1 MPELRKTVA
10 PEASSP
16 RSVWRWTFAAGGLL
30 LALLVLVRIMNR
42 NGGQAPASSVTNS
55 PRPAPAG
62 APSTESRDRLLAR
75 LPQRRPASEPAPT
88 AEQIVAG
95 KVSQF
100 ARNRRALA
108 HAMAERFKVEVP
120 GDVERFFAAVEA
132 GRWEEIDAAFK
143 PVADRYNATPRPR
156 DIDVLWGPILEAL
169 GAAESAHEWPAQRL
183 LDYGEAVL
191 GSLRPGMAYVGGT
204 DPGRFIPTLLNET
217 SDGERHVIITQNG
230 LASSSY
236 LDYLN
241 FLYGDRLATL
251 THEDSNRAFQDYLSD
266 FQRRLEH
273 DKEFPNEPK
282 QVLPGENSKRDLP
295 RPVTSQDGLVEV
307 TGTIATMAVN
317 ERLLQMLLQKNPE
330 LSFGLE
336 ESFPLKSTYGDATL
350 LGPITELRAQDPQNA
365 LTAERAA
372 QSIEYWRAIADQF
385 RINPDESEELA
396 APKTYSKL
404 AVAQANLFADR
415 SFTAE
420 AEQAYRIAN
429 QIYPANVEAATG
441 LAGVLMRSGRA
452 AEAAQMLDQFSRDHP
467 NQRRA
472 VEDFRRRFASTAGQS
487 SSGQR

>member
-1 MPELRKTVA
+1 MAEHGNPNDRL
-10 PEASSP
+10 SP
-16 RSVWRWTFAAGGLL
+16 RSPWRWTFAAGCLIFSV
-30 LALLVLVRIMNR
+30 LVLLRMMDRNR
-42 NGGQAPASSVTNS
+42 GTVPDSSGTNA
-55 PRPAPAG
+55 PRPASA
-62 APSTESRDRLLAR
+62 ASASSESRDRLLAR
-75 LPQRRPASEPAPT
+75 LPQKRPAAEPGLT
-88 AEQIVAG
+88 AEQIVAS

-108 HAMAERFKVEVP
+108 RAMAERFKIEVP
-120 GDVERFFAAVEA
+120 ADVERFFAAVEG
-132 GRWEEIDAAFK
+132 GRYEEVEAAFK
-143 PVADRYNATPRPR
+143 PLSARYNATPRPR

-169 GAAESAHEWPAQRL
+169 GAAESAHDWPAQQL

-191 GSLRPGMAYVGGT
+191 GSLRPGMVYVGGT

-241 FLYGDRLATL
+241 FLYGERLAML
-251 THEDSNRAFQDYLSD
+251 SHEDSNRAFQDYLSD

-273 DKEFPNEPK
+273 DREFPDEPK
-282 QVLPGENSKRDLP
+282 QVLPGENSRRDLP
-295 RPVTSQDGLVEV
+295 RPVASQDGLAEV
-307 TGTIATMAVN
+307 TGTTATMAVN

-330 LSFGLE
+330 LSFALE
-336 ESFPLKSTYGDATL
+336 ESIPLKSTYGDATL

-365 LTAERAA
+365 LTAERAS
-372 QSIEYWRAIADQF
+372 QSVEYWRAIADQF
-385 RINPDESEELA
+385 RINPDESDELA
-396 APKTYSKL
+396 AVKTYSKL

-415 SFTAE
+415 QFSAE

-452 AEAAQMLDQFSRDHP
+452 TEANQMLDQFSRNHP
-467 NQRRA
+467 HQRRA
-472 VEDFRRRFASTAGQS
+472 VEDFRRNFSLATRQPV
-487 SSGQR
+487 SGPR